1 MDINRAKEI
10 IKLLAEGI
18 DPVTGEVLPFDNV
31 CNQGEIV
38 RAFYTV
44 INYLEQED
52 RNVKKKTHENQG
64 KRWEEKEDILLCEMF
79 NSGKSIKELSDCF
92 KRSKGSISA
101 RLVHLGLIENRQDVY
116 PNNKKEI

>member
-64 KRWEEKEDILLCEMF
+64 KKWEEKEDILLCEMF

-116 PNNKKEI
+116 SNNKKEI

>member
-64 KRWEEKEDILLCEMF
+64 KRWDEKEDILLREMF
-79 NSGKSIKELSDCF
+79 HSGATIKEMSNRF
-92 KRSKGSISA
+92 KRSNSSISA
-101 RLVHLGLIENRQDVY
+101 RLVHLGIIEQRQDVY
-116 PNNKKEI
+116 TRNKN